1 MPKHDAIN
9 RLTSRTFQY
18 LLPSL
23 GFLEPLQVQG
33 GGCRETPDGKQNIA
47 TGETSQ
53 SHHFTPFLFTS
64 FHFYVFSNFFGSY
77 QLKGKYNTQLHIR
90 LGAQSFE
97 HANVRIFWELF
108 VEKFPVNT
116 IHLYEYWLH
125 FLLYDG
131 NLEIFA
137 MQKPSFA
144 ICSNQVL
151 SSFCKRFRLCQLSLV
166 SSDWALEIGNC
177 VIFEFL
183 HQGRQSTSG
192 YNSHQNF

>member
-18 LLPSL
+18 LLPSW

-77 QLKGKYNTQLHIR
+77 QLRGDAPFNKMTSDKPVENEGNPGDGEGGKG
-90 LGAQSFE
+90 S
-97 HANVRIFWELF
+97 ELPKNSPIPHSQDYQWGLPPPPPPRPPPRRTCC
-108 VEKFPVNT
+108 V
-116 IHLYEYWLH
+116 HR
-125 FLLYDG
+125 
-131 NLEIFA
+131 
-137 MQKPSFA
+137 
-144 ICSNQVL
+144 CSTRWVGMCWCSQW
-151 SSFCKRFRLCQLSLV
+151 C
-166 SSDWALEIGNC
+166 
-177 VIFEFL
+177 
-183 HQGRQSTSG
+183 
-192 YNSHQNF
+192 